1 VADAA
6 RRDEGKM
13 KRKHQLHA
21 RVRSVEAGSEY
32 AGEIKLGILK
42 APVSADIRIDVCR
55 EEDVPVLM
63 RFIDA
68 HWSTGHILS
77 RDESLLR
84 WQYDPSRIAGG
95 ALEGPAVLLA
105 WHREEVVGMLGLTG
119 FDWNVEGIPMTGAW
133 LSQWLVE
140 PEKRSRGVAMRL
152 LGAARAFGLE
162 VLATLGANDVVT
174 KVLSTLGWALM
185 PDVPRWIGVMDH
197 RQAAALL
204 TASDAAVA
212 PEVAEWLCQ
221 RHRVA
226 DCMPVHPSAEHIDV
240 VLWTP
245 ACAGPWDRYWREQLA
260 GTLVGT
266 RRDAA
271 YLRWRYVEHPRFRY
285 ELRLA
290 RRRVDGSVLGIAV
303 FRVEQVRERRER
315 VLRVVEFLASPEA
328 EVTLA
333 KAVAQAGRE
342 QGVAFADFYCSSPRA
357 ARGLKGLG
365 FKLAMA
371 RPGEAGFPCR
381 LQPLEGGHFRMTGL
395 VQVPPGQRG
404 NLARLI
410 DAGRLYLTKSDGDQD
425 RPN

>member
-1 VADAA
+1 
-6 RRDEGKM
+6 M
-13 KRKHQLHA
+13 
-21 RVRSVEAGSEY
+21 
-32 AGEIKLGILK
+32 GEIKLGILED
-42 APVSADIRIDVCR
+42 PVSADIRIDACR
-55 EEDVPVLM
+55 EEDVPELM

-68 HWSTGHILS
+68 HWSAGHILS
-77 RDESLLR
+77 RDETLLR
-84 WQYDPSRIAGG
+84 WQFDPTRVPGR
-95 ALEGPAVLLA
+95 ALQGPAVLVA

-119 FDWNVEGIPMTGAW
+119 FDWNAEGIPMTGAW
-133 LSQWLVE
+133 LSQWLVA

-152 LGAARAFGLE
+152 LVAARALGLE
-162 VLATLGANDVVT
+162 VLGTLGASDVTT
-174 KVLSTLGWALM
+174 KVLSILGWELI

-212 PEVAEWLCQ
+212 PDVAERLCQ
-221 RHRVA
+221 RHRVT
-226 DCMPVHPSAEHIDV
+226 DSMPRPSAERVDV
-240 VLWTP
+240 IRWTP
-245 ACAGPWDRYWREQLA
+245 ECAGLWDRYWREQLA
-260 GTLVGT
+260 RTLVGA

-271 YLRWRYVEHPRFRY
+271 YLRWRYAEHPRFQY

-303 FRVEQVRERRER
+303 FRVEQVRERPER
-315 VLRVVEFLASPEA
+315 VLRVVEFLALPEA
-328 EVTLA
+328 EGALA
-333 KAVAQAGRE
+333 EAVAQAGRE

-357 ARGLKGLG
+357 ARGLEGLG
-365 FKLAMA
+365 FKLASA
-371 RPGEAGFPCR
+371 EPGAPAFPCR